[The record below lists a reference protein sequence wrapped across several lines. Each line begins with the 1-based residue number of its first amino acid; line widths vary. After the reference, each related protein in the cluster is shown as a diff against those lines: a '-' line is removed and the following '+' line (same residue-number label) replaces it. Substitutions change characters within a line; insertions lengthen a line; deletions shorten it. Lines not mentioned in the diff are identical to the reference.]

1 MNLTNKLQQ
10 FVKGWPVLFQ
20 FLCFRSL
27 QDMNWKL
34 WYQFLFCYLCQ
45 TNFWVGVFICILLIQ
60 DYRIIKPTFNTVY
73 SAYSDCKHFAQGRT
87 RKYCIALIVI
97 KKLFWYSW
105 AVKQWGNE
113 LLVEVKKKKK
123 KRELQNSTNPTTI
136 KRKTQ
141 PTKENHQKFPT
152 KKKNQ
157 NMVKCIEFWEQFGGR

>member
-87 RKYCIALIVI
+87 RKYFIALIVI

-113 LLVEVKKKKK
+113 LLVGVKKKKK
-123 KRELQNSTNPTTI
+123 KELQNSTNPTTI

-141 PTKENHQKFPT
+141 PTKENHQKFAT
-152 KKKNQ
+152 KKKKQ
-157 NMVKCIEFWEQFGGR
+157 NMVRCIEFWEQFGGR